1 MSSLKVPYKPE
12 EGFVFTIVD
21 VDTFSC
27 NDVIGRCFLSPAEA
41 REAMR
46 TNEPSVLSLGGRC
59 ASV

>member
-1 MSSLKVPYKPE
+1 MSALKVPYKPDV
-12 EGFVFTIVD
+12 GFVFTIVD

-46 TNEPSVLSLGGRC
+46 TDEPIVLSLGGRC
-59 ASV
+59 AG